1 MDDVR
6 TLLNGLLAEFTG
18 GRKTIA
24 PGKHLVEDL
33 GFDSLKMVEMM
44 LALEDRLNVCIPV
57 ADAARIHTV
66 GQLYAAVERVVQA
79 SAVAPVIAASADAQ
93 HSAARS

>member
-1 MDDVR
+1 MDDVT
-6 TLLNGLLAEFTG
+6 TLLKELLTEFTG
-18 GRKTIA
+18 GRKTIS

-66 GQLYAAVERVVQA
+66 GQLYAAVERTMQA
-79 SAVAPVIAASADAQ
+79 NTIAPVLPANADVQ
-93 HSAARS
+93 HSEARS